1 MIGSQN
7 IHILRVLMRKN
18 CVFCKIQKKKLSIIN
33 ESKFFFVIRDNY
45 PVTKFHTLFISK
57 RHITSFFLLTKDEV
71 LNLFNLLN
79 DQKDKLIKKDRK
91 IKGFNIGI
99 NDGKCAGQTIFHLH
113 VHLIPRRKMDV
124 KNPKG
129 GVRGIIPNKQN
140 Y

>member
-1 MIGSQN
+1 MIGSLN

-18 CVFCKIQKKKLSIIN
+18 CVFCKIQKKKLTIIN

>member
-1 MIGSQN
+1 
-7 IHILRVLMRKN
+7 MRRK
-18 CVFCKIQKKKLSIIN
+18 CIFCKIKKKNISIIN
-33 ESKFFFVIRDNY
+33 ESEFFFVIRDNY

-57 RHITSFFLLTKDEV
+57 RHIASFFLLTKDEIF
-71 LNLFNLLN
+71 NLFNLLN
-79 DQKDKLIKKDRK
+79 DEKDKLIKKDKK

-99 NDGKCAGQTIFHLH
+99 NDGKYAGQTIFHLH

-129 GVRGIIPNKQN
+129 GVRGVIPNKQN